1 MNKARMKTLNDSLG
15 KIGDGISF
23 GQPWAETEILCGYG
37 YHHSND
43 PFALSYLEEEI
54 FEPLHNTV
62 PVSGVQTLLELAFG
76 VSGNITIPTLYTA
89 HGIGLPD
96 DPTVPT
102 YLVPENSDTLG
113 SATPRPA
120 IYQPGHLVQLFGI
133 GITGPGEN
141 NVSVRK
147 VGYRETD
154 IEMQVITKDGPLDGI
169 MLPFRFTES
178 ELDPNER
185 QKYFGKKVDSETGKT
200 GYYLKRF
207 EALPEIKHIWRSK
220 DIQSGSHVSDVEATN
235 DTIWDQTRDDALKSV
250 VEMHIEISES
260 DVKEYFTYKMDQ
272 PEAARFNTLALYTG
286 RYSEAGKPADQQYGD
301 YTNVRLFSKL
311 AIPTEPVSLSK
322 DLQFIYRIYGS

>member
-1 MNKARMKTLNDSLG
+1 MSKIKTFNDHIG
-15 KIGDGISF
+15 TIGDEVSF
-23 GQPWAETEILCGYG
+23 GQPWAQTEIIAGYG

-43 PFALSYLEEEI
+43 RFALSYLDEPI

-62 PVSGVQTLLELAFG
+62 PVSGVQALLEMAFG
-76 VSGNITIPTLYTA
+76 VKGNITMNSLYNA

-96 DPTVPT
+96 EPAVPS
-102 YLVPENSDTLG
+102 YLVPENSDTMG
-113 SATPRPA
+113 GATQRSA
-120 IYQPGHLVQLFGI
+120 IYQVGHIVQLFGL

-154 IEMQVITKDGPLDGI
+154 IEMRVNTTDGPLDGI

-178 ELDPNER
+178 ELDPTER
-185 QKYFGKKVDSETGKT
+185 QKYFGKKVDTETGKT

-207 EALPEIKHIWRSK
+207 EGLPEIKHVWRSK
-220 DIQSGSHVSDVEATN
+220 DAQFGAKTSDIEATN

-250 VEMHIEISES
+250 VEIHLQISET
-260 DVKEYFTYKMDQ
+260 DIKEYFTYKMDQ
-272 PEAARFNTLALYTG
+272 PEAARFNTLALYLG
-286 RYSEAGKPADQQYGD
+286 RYSEIGKQEDQQFGD
-301 YTNVRLFSKL
+301 FCNVVLFSKL

-322 DLQFIYRIYGS
+322 DLDFIYRIYGS